1 MVWQKERK
9 ISGFKTDNNLFYV
22 KNTKEVL
29 SHSLEMIISSL
40 SVDSVSQDISASHV
54 RIDIMFGAGS
64 DVTEH
69 PEPYRAPNQGCGKEI
84 KARV

>member
-1 MVWQKERK
+1 MVWQKKERT

-29 SHSLEMIISSL
+29 SNSLEMIISSL
-40 SVDSVSQDISASHV
+40 FTDSVSQDISASHV

-64 DVTEH
+64 DVTEQLG
-69 PEPYRAPNQGCGKEI
+69 PYRALN
-84 KARV
+84 